1 MMKFMVGRDK
11 EILEKEE
18 ILKVVA
24 LAFEE
29 WKERELFFET
39 VEDPKLV
46 DYAIYQMEASR
57 LKYIYFL
64 NKLREEAEKEDYNEE
79 EASLNHS

>member
-64 NKLREEAEKEDYNEE
+64 NKLREEAEKEGYNEE

>member
-1 MMKFMVGRDK
+1 MMKFKLDKDK
-11 EILEKEE
+11 EVLEKEE
-18 ILKVVA
+18 TLKIVA
-24 LAFEE
+24 LAFKE

-39 VEDPKLV
+39 VEDPEMV

-64 NKLREEAEKEDYNEE
+64 NKLRKEE
-79 EASLNHS
+79 ESLNHC